1 MTLRRI
7 LPVLALI
14 ALMIAP
20 FGRMGLAEAAT
31 AHHAAPMAMAG
42 HCEDMPAP
50 ESGKPNKA
58 AIDCMIACAAM
69 TTESAADIAHAAPDP
84 VAVAPRPLLSL
95 HGIQPEAETP
105 PPRRS

>member
-20 FGRMGLAEAAT
+20 FGRMGLAAA
-31 AHHAAPMAMAG
+31 AAPHHGTPMAMAG
-42 HCEDMPAP
+42 HCEDMPTP
-50 ESGKPNKA
+50 EPGKPNKT

-69 TTESAADIAHAAPDP
+69 TTESAADIAHAAPEP
-84 VAVAPRPLLSL
+84 VVIAPRPLLSL
-95 HGIQPEAETP
+95 HGIQPEAADP
-105 PPRRS
+105 PPRFS